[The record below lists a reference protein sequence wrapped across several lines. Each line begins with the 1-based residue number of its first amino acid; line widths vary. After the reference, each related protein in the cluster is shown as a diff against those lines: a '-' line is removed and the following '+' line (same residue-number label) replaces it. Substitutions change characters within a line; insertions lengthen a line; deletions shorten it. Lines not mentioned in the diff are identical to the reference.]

1 VFVPVRLAFALA
13 ALGLGLF
20 KLADKGLWLDEAV
33 ALRFALSPPATWV
46 EDNNMALFYAL
57 LSLVVKSFG
66 DGEASLR
73 IISVL
78 AFAASAPVFHAFL
91 SRAFDTKSAH
101 LGCALFV
108 ANAYLVHFAQE
119 ARGYMLAVLLTISAS
134 YALLRLC
141 DPLSPQ
147 EREARTLANL
157 WPFAYAVTI
166 GLALYAH
173 AFALW
178 VLLAHGL
185 CGVYYVI
192 RRRAALRPVVIAFA
206 LAGICA
212 LPLVLAALRAG
223 TEQIS
228 WISPPTLESTLGL
241 FTLFAGGSKLL
252 AALLGALFVAFLA
265 LTFRS
270 RALSRCEPGAFARL
284 VLASWFLVPV
294 FSTLVLS
301 RLFKPIVHPKYLLV
315 CLPALLAGAAVC
327 LAQFAPRVRA
337 LASAALLLACAS
349 GLYDYYAHYERERW
363 RELVTYLAHEMGPR
377 DRLVL
382 DLSAPESFDY
392 YVLHAGRGG
401 RPALPRPLFPDR
413 PWSILWP
420 EVREHDAQEERARFA
435 AVDRIWLVQNRS
447 DDRDL
452 RARLTRTHSP
462 VTRLAFEPKDGD
474 DRSLFA
480 SSQGRIIWLE
490 SFVRSAAGA
499 E

>member
-1 VFVPVRLAFALA
+1 MSLRVRLALAVA

-20 KLADKGLWLDEAV
+20 NLADKGLWLDEAV
-33 ALRFALSPPATWV
+33 ALRFALSPPATWI

-57 LSLVVKSFG
+57 LSLVVKLFG
-66 DGEASLR
+66 DGEAALR
-73 IISVL
+73 MLSVL
-78 AFAASAPVFHAFL
+78 AFAASAPVFHAL
-91 SRAFDTKSAH
+91 LTRAFDAKTAH
-101 LGCALFV
+101 VGCALFV

-119 ARGYMLAVLLTISAS
+119 ARGYMLAVLLTISGS
-134 YALLRLC
+134 YALLRLSE
-141 DPLSPQ
+141 PLSPQ
-147 EREARTLANL
+147 ERVRERAVAFR
-157 WPFAYAVTI
+157 WPLAYAATI

-185 CGVYYVI
+185 CGLHHVI
-192 RRRAALRPVVIAFA
+192 RQRAALRPMAIAFA

-212 LPLVLAALRAG
+212 APLVLGALRAG
-223 TEQIS
+223 SEQIS
-228 WISPPTLESTLGL
+228 WISPPTTESTLGM
-241 FTLFAGGSKLL
+241 FVLFAGGSTLL
-252 AALLGALFVAFLA
+252 AALLGALFLGFLA
-265 LTFRS
+265 LTVP
-270 RALSRCEPGAFARL
+270 ALSRSEPGAFARL
-284 VLASWFLVPV
+284 MMAVWFLVPV
-294 FSTLVLS
+294 LSTLVFS

-327 LAQFAPRVRA
+327 LTQLVPRVRA
-337 LASAALLLACAS
+337 LASAALLLAGAS

-363 RELVTYLAHEMGPR
+363 RELVAYLAENMGAR

-382 DLSAPESFDY
+382 DLSAPEAFDY
-392 YVLHAGRGG
+392 YVLHTGQGG
-401 RPALPRPLFPDR
+401 RPALARPLLPDR

-420 EVREHDAQEERARFA
+420 EVREHGAQEESARLA
-435 AVDRIWLVQNRS
+435 AVERIWLVQNRS

-462 VTRLAFEPKDGD
+462 VTRLAFEPNDGD

-490 SFVRSAAGA
+490 SFVRSAAPR
-499 E
+499 

>member
-1 VFVPVRLAFALA
+1 VRFAFALA

-33 ALRFALSPPATWV
+33 ALRFALSPPATWI

-66 DGEASLR
+66 DGEAALR
-73 IISVL
+73 ILSVL
-78 AFAASAPVFHAFL
+78 AFAASAPVFHAL
-91 SRAFDTKSAH
+91 LTRAFDAKSAH

-134 YALLRLC
+134 YALLRLS
-141 DPLSPQ
+141 DPLSPR
-147 EREARTLANL
+147 ERETEARALANL
-157 WPFAYAVTI
+157 WPVVYAATI

-185 CGVYYVI
+185 CGLSYVI
-192 RRRAALRPVVIAFA
+192 RRRAALRSFAIAFA

-212 LPLVLAALRAG
+212 LPLVRAALRAG

-241 FTLFAGGSKLL
+241 FTLFAGGSRLL
-252 AALLGALFVAFLA
+252 AALLGALFVGFLA

-270 RALSRCEPGAFARL
+270 GALSRSEPSAFARL

-315 CLPALLAGAAVC
+315 CLPALLAGAAVY
-327 LAQFAPRVRA
+327 LAQLAPRVRA
-337 LASAALLLACAS
+337 LVSAALLLACAS

-363 RELVTYLAHEMGPR
+363 RELVAYLAQEMGPR

-382 DLSAPESFDY
+382 DLSAPEAFDY

-401 RPALPRPLFPDR
+401 RPALPRPLLPDR

-420 EVREHDAQEERARFA
+420 EVREHDAQEESARFA
-435 AVDRIWLVQNRS
+435 AVDRLWLVQNRS